1 MTRNHTPIPPKPAR
15 RSIVLVLQLLGFLI
29 GLALLAWCGKIAFS
43 GENRDA
49 LKQLGEAP
57 PLLMVSLI
65 LLSGLGV
72 MLDGLTIW
80 LVLRPV
86 RRIQLSGM
94 LATNALATFLSLLP
108 FKLSVMARIAIHR
121 KRDGVPLAIIGPW
134 FAAVGAVL
142 IASVAPVLLLA
153 AWRPEIDLLWFV
165 LLTASLALSAAG
177 LSISAYAFSGK
188 RGLRI
193 IQSCAKR
200 QPIGLITNIA
210 HSETFSL
217 LDEGL
222 AMLANF
228 KNTLAAIGLRVA
240 YIASIAARFFIASRI
255 VGSPMPADQS
265 LVGSVSYFFI
275 GIVSPI
281 GALGARERGA
291 AEILEWFGQ
300 FDLNQLLLIVVVVT
314 GAELLANTALA
325 AVGIAWLRPDRLI
338 RGTGDLSSTD
348 DNRTGQPEPDRR

>member
-1 MTRNHTPIPPKPAR
+1 MTKDPAHSTPKPKHRAL
-15 RSIVLVLQLLGFLI
+15 ILALQLIGFLI

-43 GENRDA
+43 GDNRDA
-49 LKQLGEAP
+49 LSKLGDAP
-57 PLLMVSLI
+57 PSLMISLI

-72 MLDGLTIW
+72 ILDGLAIW

-142 IASVAPVLLLA
+142 IASVTPVLLLA
-153 AWRPEIDLLWFV
+153 AWRPEIDLLWFG
-165 LLTASLALSAAG
+165 LLAVSLVLSAAA
-177 LSISAYAFSGK
+177 LSISAHAFSGQ
-188 RGLRI
+188 RGLRL

-200 QPIGLITNIA
+200 QPIGLITKIT

-222 AMLANF
+222 AMLADF

-265 LVGSVSYFFI
+265 LVGSVAYFFI

-338 RGTGDLSSTD
+338 RGTGDLSSAD
-348 DNRTGQPEPDRR
+348 ENRTG